1 MKVFTAWDEHK
12 YYTGLAGDYIVM
24 REDDEHDI
32 YIVRGDIFKKTYG
45 NRVVTEL
52 FRDVVQ
58 EGWGTAVG
66 I

>member
-32 YIVRGDIFKKTYG
+32 YIVRGDIFKKTYEK
-45 NRVVTEL
+45 VE
-52 FRDVVQ
+52 
-58 EGWGTAVG
+58 E
-66 I
+66 